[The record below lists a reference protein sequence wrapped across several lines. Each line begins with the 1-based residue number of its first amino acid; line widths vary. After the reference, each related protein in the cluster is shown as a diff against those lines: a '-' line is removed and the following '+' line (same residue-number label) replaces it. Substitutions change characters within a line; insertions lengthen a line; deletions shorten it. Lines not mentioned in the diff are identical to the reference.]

1 MLNLCLKAKISCIL
15 ALKIIKLILYC
26 LRFALS
32 LPQTKEIMSIELGKF
47 NILQVVKEVEFGMY
61 LDGGEDGE
69 ILLPLR
75 YVPEGCQPGD
85 ELNVFIYLDNE
96 ERLVA
101 TTLTPLVQVG
111 EFACLEVAWVNEYGA
126 FLNWGLMKDLFVPF
140 REQKMKMQVGKKYVI
155 HAHLDDESYRIVASA
170 KVDRYLSKE
179 AAPYEAGD
187 EVNILIWQKTD
198 LGFKAIIENK
208 YGGLLYDSEIFQP
221 LHTGDQVK
229 AFIKQVR
236 EDGKIDLILQK
247 PGFEKV
253 DDFSKTL
260 LQYIK
265 DNGGQIYGRKREQR
279 ADGCRCCGAL
289 QGNSRNFR
297 QLPDNAFRLGCDGI
311 YALSDWSG
319 YEYGAD

>member
-1 MLNLCLKAKISCIL
+1 
-15 ALKIIKLILYC
+15 
-26 LRFALS
+26 
-32 LPQTKEIMSIELGKF
+32 
-47 NILQVVKEVEFGMY
+47 
-61 LDGGEDGE
+61 
-69 ILLPLR
+69 
-75 YVPEGCQPGD
+75 
-85 ELNVFIYLDNE
+85 
-96 ERLVA
+96 
-101 TTLTPLVQVG
+101 
-111 EFACLEVAWVNEYGA
+111 
-126 FLNWGLMKDLFVPF
+126 MKDLFVPF

-265 DNGGQIYGRKREQR
+265 DNGGQISLNDKSP
-279 ADGCRCCGAL
+279 ADDIYATFGVSKKTFKKGVGDL
-289 QGNSRNFR
+289 YKKH
-297 QLPDNAFRLGCDGI
+297 LILLKEDGI
-311 YALSDWSG
+311 MLAKSPKS
-319 YEYGAD
+319 